1 MNKVKEK
8 LTEDDLNYLF
18 SDFDQFFPHFL
29 HQEIRRVMINNV
41 KIPLWKEFQNCK
53 IYKEILPNLKV
64 EIEKRLRQSII
75 PAGEMVGVICA
86 QSIGE
91 RQTQLTLNSFHQ
103 AGLSVGMVVT
113 GVPRFME
120 ILNATKEPKITKN
133 VFSLNTTEWNNVE
146 VIRKNIGYGL
156 KYIAWSDIIEN
167 EVFFQSKEDEPWF
180 ETFEH
185 FYPLSSDIQRKMGF
199 TFKLNKK
206 IMYQYKIPMYLIKER
221 IEDEFEDVYVIFSPL
236 SICQVDLF
244 INIEKLKQIYENEL
258 KNIEK
263 EVLSNRT
270 KNYFLEMFMFEVF
283 RPKLLDVAICGIRGI
298 KDFYIQK
305 ELGTSSTYFVETE
318 GTNFMEILKLPYV
331 NQSSLKTNHMWD
343 VYEICGI
350 EGVRKFLFEELKN
363 IVSSD
368 GTFINPCHLNLLID
382 LMTFNGVIQSISRYG
397 VKKEQ
402 NSVLTKSSFEE
413 SLEHFSK
420 AGFFCEDEPVK
431 SVSASIMC
439 GKRSNIGSGLC
450 SLKMDWKHF

>member
-1 MNKVKEK
+1 MQKER
-8 LTEDDLNYLF
+8 LTEDDLDYLF
-18 SDFDQFFPHFL
+18 SDFDQYFPQFL
-29 HQEIRRVMINNV
+29 NEEFRTMMINNV
-41 KIPLWKEFQNCK
+41 KLPLKKEFETCK
-53 IYKEILPNLKV
+53 VYKDILPKLKD

-120 ILNATKEPKITKN
+120 ILNATKEPKVTKN
-133 VFSLNTTEWNNVE
+133 TFCLQNKDWNSVDM
-146 VIRKNIGYGL
+146 IRKNIGYSL
-156 KYIAWSDIIEN
+156 KYLNWSNLIES
-167 EVFFQSKEDEPWF
+167 ELFFHHKEDEPWF
-180 ETFEH
+180 ETFQH
-185 FYPLSSDIQRKMGF
+185 FYPLSSDIQRNMGF

-206 IMYQYKIPMYLIKER
+206 IMYQYRIPMYLIKER
-221 IEDEFEDVYVIFSPL
+221 IEEEFEDVYVIFSPL

-244 INIEKLKQIYENEL
+244 INLEKLKQIYETEF
-258 KNIEK
+258 KNIERN
-263 EVLSNRT
+263 LLPNRSDE
-270 KNYFLEMFMFEVF
+270 YFLELFMFEVF
-283 RPKLLDVAICGIRGI
+283 RPKLFDVSICGIRGV

-305 ELGTSSTYFVETE
+305 ELGTSKYFVETE
-318 GTNFMEILKLPYV
+318 GTNFLEVLKLPYLD
-331 NQSSLKTNHMWD
+331 QSSLRTNHMWD

-350 EGVRKFLFEELKN
+350 EGVRKFLFEELKS

-420 AGFFCEDEPVK
+420 AGFFCENEPVK

-450 SLKMDWKHF
+450 TLKMDWTHL